1 MISKDVMSPP
11 IKAVT
16 RKVPYRDEEVL
27 NEALTKELNW
37 FTNMWNEERTA
48 YLEAQ
53 GQVTDLLE
61 RVNRQDLTISAL
73 EDTVSDL
80 REVVAE
86 LSKPRKR
93 PKRQS
98 KNYKKTSS

>member
-1 MISKDVMSPP
+1 MVGNDVMSPP

-16 RKVPYRDEEVL
+16 RKALYRSEEVL

-37 FTNMWNEERTA
+37 FTDMWNAERTA
-48 YLEAQ
+48 YLQAQ
-53 GQVTDLLE
+53 GQVTYLLE
-61 RVNRQDLTISAL
+61 RVNRQDVTISAL

-80 REVVAE
+80 REVVSE
-86 LSKPRKR
+86 LTKPRKK

-98 KNYKKTSS
+98 KNYKKTAS